1 MNIWHGV
8 GYLASALV
16 MAAFGMRAMVPLRV
30 LAVCS
35 NFAFLAY
42 GLGLGLAPV
51 YVLHAI
57 LLPMNMWRL
66 WQAL

>member
-1 MNIWHGV
+1 MRFWDAM
-8 GYLASALV
+8 GYIAAALV
-16 MAAFGMRAMVPLRV
+16 IATFGMKAMVPLRL

-42 GLGLGLAPV
+42 GLGMHLAPV

-57 LLPMNMWRL
+57 LLPMNAWRL

>member
-1 MNIWHGV
+1 MK
-8 GYLASALV
+8 
-16 MAAFGMRAMVPLRV
+16 AMIPLRV

-35 NFAFLAY
+35 NFVFLAY
-42 GLGLGLAPV
+42 GLGMHLAPV

-57 LLPMNMWRL
+57 LLPMNVWRL

>member
-1 MNIWHGV
+1 MNLWDAM

-16 MAAFGMRAMVPLRV
+16 VATFGMKAMVPLRI

-42 GLGLGLAPV
+42 GLGLHLAPV

-57 LLPMNMWRL
+57 LLPMNVRRL

>member
-1 MNIWHGV
+1 MSFWDAT

-16 MAAFGMRAMVPLRV
+16 IATFGMKAMIPLRV

-35 NFAFLAY
+35 NFVFLAY
-42 GLGLGLAPV
+42 GWGMHLAPV
-51 YVLHAI
+51 CVLHAI
-57 LLPMNMWRL
+57 LLPMNVWRL

>member
-1 MNIWHGV
+1 M
-8 GYLASALV
+8 GYLAAALV
-16 MAAFGMRAMVPLRV
+16 IAAFGMKGIVPLRV
-30 LAVCS
+30 LAVFS
-35 NFAFLAY
+35 NLAFLAY
-42 GLGLGLAPV
+42 GLGMHLAPV